1 MSLRRSVATIAV
13 AVMLAGLGASG
24 AQADHCRPMIMFSGV
39 TAGGQ
44 AGPKTNPGVGGCLL
58 VNHEDENLNTNHFVP
73 GANSMSVGL
82 TADPAAGV
90 NPDGTR
96 KAGAIQTGTVTI
108 THADPAGVE
117 TAETFPLSL
126 TWSGTRW
133 NSQSFD
139 MPGRLVRAT
148 AEVLTQPGV
157 LVTVTYRSVGEDS

>member
-1 MSLRRSVATIAV
+1 MSLRRSVATMAV

-24 AQADHCRPMIMFSGV
+24 AQADHCRSIIMFSGV

-44 AGPKTNPGVGGCLL
+44 AGPKTNPGVGGCAL
-58 VNHEDENLNTNHFVP
+58 VNHEDENVNTNRFVP
-73 GANSMSVGL
+73 GANSMSVGV
-82 TADPAAGV
+82 TADPAAGL

-96 KAGAIQTGTVTI
+96 KTGAVHAGSVTI
-108 THADPAGVE
+108 THADPTGVE
-117 TAETFPLSL
+117 TEQTFPLSL

-133 NSQSFD
+133 NSPSFD

-157 LVTVTYRSVGEDS
+157 LVTVTYRAIGEDS